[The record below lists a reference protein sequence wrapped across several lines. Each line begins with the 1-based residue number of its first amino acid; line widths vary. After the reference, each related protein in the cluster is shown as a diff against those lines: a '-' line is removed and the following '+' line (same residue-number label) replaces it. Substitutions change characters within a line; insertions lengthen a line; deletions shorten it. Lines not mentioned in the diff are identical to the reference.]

1 MVTTVVPLQVGF
13 QSSTN
18 YTWTWHLASAIL
30 LKSTFD
36 KDVLVSI
43 THYLIMTQMTVDT
56 GQQSYLALAY
66 VIWLKFT
73 FDKVILVSMTHY
85 LTMTEITVKCGLES
99 NVHKRAR
106 LLCIA
111 DQFLLS
117 SPVNCTN
124 KTQAKLRRNTFAFI
138 LGKIFGSL
146 HS

>member
-1 MVTTVVPLQVGF
+1 MTVD
-13 QSSTN
+13 
-18 YTWTWHLASAIL
+18 
-30 LKSTFD
+30 TFY

-43 THYLIMTQMTVDT
+43 THYLTMMQMTVDT

-106 LLCIA
+106 
-111 DQFLLS
+111 
-117 SPVNCTN
+117 P
-124 KTQAKLRRNTFAFI
+124 
-138 LGKIFGSL
+138 L

>member
-1 MVTTVVPLQVGF
+1 MAF
-13 QSSTN
+13 
-18 YTWTWHLASAIL
+18 AIL

-43 THYLIMTQMTVDT
+43 TYYLTLTQMTVDTFYKDVLVSITHYLTMTQMTVDT

-124 KTQAKLRRNTFAFI
+124 KTQAKLRLNTFAFI

>member
-1 MVTTVVPLQVGF
+1 MTVD
-13 QSSTN
+13 
-18 YTWTWHLASAIL
+18 
-30 LKSTFD
+30 TFY

-43 THYLIMTQMTVDT
+43 THYLTMMQMTVDT
-56 GQQSYLALAY
+56 GQQSHAT
-66 VIWLKFT
+66 WLKFT